1 MTRAAG
7 EKSRLFRKTGAL
19 ILMDIHTDENLTHI
33 AFIMDGNGRWAK
45 ARGKERQ
52 EGHKEGV
59 KTFEKIAEACF
70 DAGFDTVTFYAFST
84 ENWKRPPK
92 EIKTI
97 MSLLRIYLDKSRKT
111 LKEKNAK
118 LKVIGDVSAFDKPL
132 REKIL
137 KIEKETENYPHTL
150 NIALNYGG
158 RDELVHAF
166 RKILESGEEINER
179 TISDALYTSSDP
191 DMIVRTGG
199 EKRLSNFLLW
209 QASYSELYFTDVLW
223 PDFGEAELE
232 LAIKDFYSRKRR
244 YGGV

>member
-1 MTRAAG
+1 MT
-7 EKSRLFRKTGAL
+7 
-19 ILMDIHTDENLTHI
+19 DIHVDEKLKHI

-59 KTFEKIAEACF
+59 KTFEKIAQACF
-70 DAGFDTVTFYAFST
+70 DAGLDTVTFYAFST

-92 EIKTI
+92 EINTI
-97 MSLLRIYLDKSRKT
+97 MSLLRIYLDKCKKT
-111 LKEKNAK
+111 LREKNAR
-118 LKVIGDVSAFDKPL
+118 LKVLGDISVFDKSL
-132 REKIL
+132 RDKIVNV
-137 KIEKETENYPHTL
+137 EKETEGNARTL

-158 RDELVHAF
+158 RDELVCAF
-166 RKILESGEEINER
+166 EKILQSGDDISEE
-179 TISDALYTSSDP
+179 TISKFLYTSSDP
-191 DMIVRTGG
+191 DMIIRTGG

-223 PDFGEAELE
+223 PDFDEAELE
-232 LAIKDFYSRKRR
+232 SAIKDFYSRKRR

>member
-1 MTRAAG
+1 MT
-7 EKSRLFRKTGAL
+7 
-19 ILMDIHTDENLTHI
+19 DIHVDEKLKHI

-59 KTFEKIAEACF
+59 KTFEKIAQVCF
-70 DAGFDTVTFYAFST
+70 DAGLDTVTFYAFST

-92 EIKTI
+92 EINMI
-97 MSLLRIYLDKSRKT
+97 MSLLRIYLDKCKKT
-111 LKEKNAK
+111 LKEKNAR
-118 LKVIGDVSAFDKPL
+118 L
-132 REKIL
+132 KIL
-137 KIEKETENYPHTL
+137 GDISVFEKSLRDKIVNVEKETEGNARTL

-158 RDELVHAF
+158 RDELVNAF
-166 RKILESGEEINER
+166 RRLSSSGEEISEEA
-179 TISDALYTSSDP
+179 ISKALYTSSDP
-191 DMIVRTGG
+191 DMIIRTGG

-223 PDFGEAELE
+223 PDFNERDLE
-232 LAIKDFYSRKRR
+232 TAIKDFYLRKRR

>member
-1 MTRAAG
+1 MT
-7 EKSRLFRKTGAL
+7 
-19 ILMDIHTDENLTHI
+19 DIHVDEKLKHI

-59 KTFEKIAEACF
+59 KTFEKIAQACF
-70 DAGFDTVTFYAFST
+70 DAGLDTVTFYAFST

-92 EIKTI
+92 EIDTI
-97 MSLLRIYLDKSRKT
+97 MSLLRIYLDKCKKT
-111 LKEKNAK
+111 LREKNAK
-118 LKVIGDVSAFDKPL
+118 LKVLGDISVFDKSL
-132 REKIL
+132 RDKIVNV
-137 KIEKETENYPHTL
+137 EKETEGNARTL

-158 RDELVHAF
+158 RDELVCAF
-166 RKILESGEEINER
+166 EKILRSGEEISEE
-179 TISDALYTSSDP
+179 TISKALYTSSDP
-191 DMIVRTGG
+191 DMIIRTGG

-223 PDFGEAELE
+223 PDFDEAELE
-232 LAIKDFYSRKRR
+232 SAIKDFYSRKRR